1 MPRFPTATALVA
13 ALVIAAPGLLPAQ
26 SIAPPC
32 PSSVRNAGTSPRAA
46 DSTARNLAS
55 EGWTA
60 SKGATVGGVI
70 GVLLGISGGLWK
82 CRNFGAF
89 SGTGCGGDMAWGAVL
104 VGGLGMLLG
113 SLAGADAERR

>member
-1 MPRFPTATALVA
+1 MPRFLTAAAFHA
-13 ALVIAAPGLLPAQ
+13 ALLTAAPGLLAAQ

-32 PSSVRNAGTSPRAA
+32 SSSVWNAGVRAA
-46 DSTARNLAS
+46 DSTRNLAS

-70 GVLLGISGGLWK
+70 GVLLGMSGGLWK
-82 CRNFGAF
+82 CHNFGAF

-104 VGGLGMLLG
+104 VGGLGLLLG
-113 SLAGADAERR
+113 SVAGADAERH